1 MKTCNENYSIKWDKL
16 EIRIKHLKATE
27 FRDMSAET
35 IFLPSV
41 VFINL
46 VKSLEWK
53 EVSMKTKLE
62 DKLALVRQT
71 SQVYG
76 CLIHG
81 KCFLN

>member
-41 VFINL
+41 VFINF
-46 VKSLEWK
+46 
-53 EVSMKTKLE
+53 
-62 DKLALVRQT
+62 
-71 SQVYG
+71 SQKPRVEG
-76 CLIHG
+76 SINENKIRG
-81 KCFLN
+81 